1 MSWLDQYD
9 RTEREIKRLNEE
21 MAQVQDEFCK
31 AKTRSQMVAAER
43 KFNALARQQQ
53 RLQQQLGA

>member
-9 RTEREIKRLNEE
+9 ATEREIKRLDAE
-21 MAQVQDEFCK
+21 MARVQDEFGK
-31 AKTRSQMVAAER
+31 ATTRSQMVAAER
-43 KFNALARQQQ
+43 RFNALAKQQQ